1 MWHAWE
7 DTNIDSIQ
15 QNSNENHP
23 YEEID
28 VVGDLNDEIEEVENV
43 HRKYIMY
50 RNMLFKTEF

>member
-1 MWHAWE
+1 MWRAWE

-50 RNMLFKTEF
+50 V